1 MTPII
6 GIIASQQSGPN
17 AQKLFLAYTTTG
29 SSNMG
34 NQFEAL
40 KIDGNDYL
48 YRTYQRDVSGALNT
62 GFSKYD
68 NNGVVQWS
76 RYGAETVS
84 AAYEFGVTFAIDTS
98 NNVRLISAPDI
109 SGAQSIAMSLLNT
122 DGTFN
127 STSWLRWNDGGNSY
141 PRSATVDSSGNIY
154 ISALSGYNG
163 TGFGI
168 VTSKSNSSGVL
179 QWQRR
184 YGSTSAWSNAGHIT
198 TDSSSNV
205 FVCGDTNATGAYLPL
220 IIKYNT
226 SGTIQSQWG
235 FTDSGNTTTCHEC
248 VVDSSGNVY
257 AVLSGGSSGSYT
269 SHVVKLDSSGN
280 ITWQRKIA
288 SDTRLVSVAL
298 HSGGNVFV
306 AGTTNSDRGFIAR
319 FDSSG
324 NIQWQ
329 RSLTNVTASN
339 IGALKNNCMYIS
351 SSAIVSTY
359 EAPHIAK
366 LPDDGSKTGT
376 YTVGSLTNA
385 YAASSATES
394 AGTLSRA
401 TISYADSA
409 FNYGTTSYSYSN
421 TAETLTTARTL
432 I

>member
-34 NQFEAL
+34 NAIEGL
-40 KIDGNDYL
+40 RIDGNDYL
-48 YRTYQRDVSGALNT
+48 YRTYQRSVSGGLYT
-62 GFSKYD
+62 GFSKY
-68 NNGVVQWS
+68 NNDGVVQWS

-84 AAYEFGVTFAIDTS
+84 AAYEFGVAFTIDAS

-109 SGAQSIAMSLLNT
+109 SGSQSIAMSLLNT
-122 DGTFN
+122 DGTFS
-127 STSWLRWNDGGNSY
+127 STSYLRWNEGGNSY
-141 PRSATVDSSGNIY
+141 PRGAVADSSGNIC

-179 QWQRR
+179 QWSRR
-184 YGSTSAWSNAGHIT
+184 YGSTSAWSNAGSLT
-198 TDSSSNV
+198 TDSSSNI
-205 FVCGDTNATGAYLPL
+205 FVCGDTNASGAYLPL
-220 IIKYNT
+220 IVKYNT
-226 SGTIQSQWG
+226 SGTVQSQWG
-235 FTDSGNTTTCHEC
+235 FTDSGNTTTCSEC

-280 ITWQRKIA
+280 ITWQRKVA
-288 SDTRLVSVAL
+288 SDTRLLSISL
-298 HSGGNVFV
+298 HSSGDVFV

-324 NIQWQ
+324 SIQWQ
-329 RSLTNVTASN
+329 RSLTGVTSSNV
-339 IGALKNNCMYIS
+339 GALKNNCMYINS
-351 SSAIVSTY
+351 STVVGGY
-359 EAPHIAK
+359 EAPHVAK

-376 YTVGSLTNA
+376 YTVGSLTNV

-394 AGTLSRA
+394 TGTLSRA

-409 FNYGTTSYSYSN
+409 FDYGTTSYSYSN
-421 TAETLTTARTL
+421 STESLTTQRT
-432 I
+432 II